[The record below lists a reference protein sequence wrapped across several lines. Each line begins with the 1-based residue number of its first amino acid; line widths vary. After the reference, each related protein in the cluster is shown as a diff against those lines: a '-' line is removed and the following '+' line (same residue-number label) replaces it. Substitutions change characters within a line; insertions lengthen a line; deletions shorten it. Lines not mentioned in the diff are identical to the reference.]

1 MKTYIAYGSN
11 MNVEQMGWRCPDAEV
26 IGTGELIGWKLTFR
40 GNGRCGVA
48 NIEPEAGSSVPVVLW
63 NISPRDERNLD
74 VYEGFPHLYI
84 KEYVDV
90 TYRGRKVKGMAYIM
104 TGGHRISGPNGS
116 YLSTIAEGYD
126 HFGID
131 ASNLLKIAVECGIME
146 VSDEKDYND

>member
-104 TGGHRISGPNGS
+104 TDGHRISGPNGS

-131 ASNLLKIAVECGIME
+131 VSNLLKIAVECGIME
-146 VSDEKDYND
+146 VSDEKDYDD

>member
-90 TYRGRKVKGMAYIM
+90 PYKGRKVKGMAYIM

-146 VSDEKDYND
+146 VSDEKDYDD

>member
-90 TYRGRKVKGMAYIM
+90 TYKGRKVKGMAYIM

-146 VSDEKDYND
+146 VSDEKDYDD

>member
-90 TYRGRKVKGMAYIM
+90 TYRGRKIKGMAYIM
-104 TGGHRISGPNGS
+104 TGGHRISGPNGA

-146 VSDEKDYND
+146 VSDEKDYDD

>member
-48 NIEPEAGSSVPVVLW
+48 NIEPEAGSSVPVVIW
-63 NISPRDERNLD
+63 KISPQDERNLD

-146 VSDEKDYND
+146 VSDEKDYDD

>member
-146 VSDEKDYND
+146 VSDEKDYDD

>member
-104 TGGHRISGPNGS
+104 TGGQRISGPNGS

-146 VSDEKDYND
+146 VSDEKDYDD